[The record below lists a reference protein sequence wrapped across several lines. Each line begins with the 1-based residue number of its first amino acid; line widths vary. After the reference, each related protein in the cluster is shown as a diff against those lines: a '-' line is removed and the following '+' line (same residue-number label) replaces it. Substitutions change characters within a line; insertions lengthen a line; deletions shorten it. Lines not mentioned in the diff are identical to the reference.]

1 MEVLQLPRVFK
12 HKEIDLPDIGPEFS
26 PEEVLEHYSSLYPE
40 LACAYIKEVKPEE
53 NQISYMIDLNFG
65 SKA

>member
-1 MEVLQLPRVFK
+1 MEAITLPRVFI
-12 HKEIDLPDIGPEFS
+12 HNEVNLPDIGTEFS
-26 PEEVLEHYSSLYPE
+26 PEEVLEHYSSIYPE

-53 NQISYMIDLNFG
+53 NQISYNIGLNIG